1 VLGKF
6 RSLPPTG
13 TPGWVLKT
21 TTTHGRTFRL
31 AWSFS
36 PASMRFELGSLKTVP
51 WTDWLGSFGGTDP
64 LIDGDHPRN
73 YPPEYPPELIQRTPY
88 D

>member
-1 VLGKF
+1 MTPRFPESRAELIRQVEARVTHPACQRAFRTGTVEVLGKF

-31 AWSFS
+31 AWSF
-36 PASMRFELGSLKTVP
+36 
-51 WTDWLGSFGGTDP
+51 
-64 LIDGDHPRN
+64 
-73 YPPEYPPELIQRTPY
+73 
-88 D
+88 